1 MANTEKLS
9 VKYRQEEYKIMGRNR
24 MCFFVLKPHPQACNH
39 SIISEATVV
48 DIFWKTKEKL
58 ILSF

>member
-48 DIFWKTKEKL
+48 DIF
-58 ILSF
+58 